1 MTIKEERILERKVM
15 KIIPFV
21 ILRTLQEDNPG
32 GVILSTDDY
41 FYINGQYQFD
51 VKYLGEAHEWN
62 QNRGKNRC
70 EGLHTVK
77 VVERESFFLEFV
89 F

>member
-1 MTIKEERILERKVM
+1 MEVIL
-15 KIIPFV
+15 FV
-21 ILRTLQEDNPG
+21 IHRTLQEDNPG

-62 QNRGKNRC
+62 QNRDESSC
-70 EGLHTVK
+70 WAWTMFS
-77 VVERESFFLEFV
+77 VV
-89 F
+89 

>member
-1 MTIKEERILERKVM
+1 M
-15 KIIPFV
+15 
-21 ILRTLQEDNPG
+21 QEDNPS

-62 QNRGKNRC
+62 QNRGKKIDMRIQII
-70 EGLHTVK
+70 LR
-77 VVERESFFLEFV
+77 VEKNSLSICIFERHPICKKLFNL
-89 F
+89 

>member
-1 MTIKEERILERKVM
+1 MSQPARKKTTSYVGLVLVLLRGLPGSG
-15 KIIPFV
+15 KSF
-21 ILRTLQEDNPG
+21 LARTLQEDNPG

-62 QNRGKNRC
+62 QNRDESSC
-70 EGLHTVK
+70 WAWTMFS
-77 VVERESFFLEFV
+77 VV
-89 F
+89 

>member
-1 MTIKEERILERKVM
+1 M

-21 ILRTLQEDNPG
+21 ICRTLQEDNPS

-62 QNRGKNRC
+62 QNRGKN
-70 EGLHTVK
+70 
-77 VVERESFFLEFV
+77 
-89 F
+89 

>member
-1 MTIKEERILERKVM
+1 MNFCLDYDHIKIGRENLEEILM
-15 KIIPFV
+15 KIISF
-21 ILRTLQEDNPG
+21 IIHRTLQEDNPS

-62 QNRGKNRC
+62 QNRGKNRYQ
-70 EGLHTVK
+70 V
-77 VVERESFFLEFV
+77 LEILRV
-89 F
+89 I